1 MNIEL
6 ISSVEV
12 SKKVENESLHKF
24 EKSILTVIQHRVTC
38 PPILITA
45 MVNSPRH
52 AELEPRLSCC
62 IKLRDV
68 IFEHVDLV
76 ILYEDSN
83 FNIMNPNEINLAR
96 DAPFRGG

>member
-1 MNIEL
+1 M
-6 ISSVEV
+6 
-12 SKKVENESLHKF
+12 
-24 EKSILTVIQHRVTC
+24 TVIQHRVTC

-96 DAPFRGG
+96 DALLDVAERLRQQATGKFIFSQVLVIKML